1 MHPRQ
6 RSALQLNRR
15 VKFEQTPPNFED
27 FAPECL
33 ESAHA
38 GTLLQAP
45 SPAAGGN
52 QPESR
57 KRPSGSK
64 PSDDIKTPKNARV
77 TPSPL
82 SYQKSHA
89 GGKFMS
95 FKPTRRGNL
104 FYQLENLNFC
114 NPLDRS

>member
-27 FAPECL
+27 FAL
-33 ESAHA
+33 SAWSQRMQGHFSKHRVLRLA
-38 GTLLQAP
+38 GTSQ
-45 SPAAGGN
+45 SPV
-52 QPESR
+52 